1 VNRVRWLLP
10 STRLLAAAAG
20 LLAAGVAASIFPAML
35 PAWNALLALLAA
47 LALADAALVMRIPSP
62 AGRRALA
69 GSLSLGVA
77 QEVALRIANQGRTKL
92 SMAVYDHHPDAFDA
106 QLLPQRVALAPGR
119 WAELRYRV
127 RPVRRGD
134 FRFGGI
140 ELRLASPLGL
150 WEATRYAGAEQP
162 VRVYPNFRAIARYTL
177 LATDHRLSQI
187 GVLQRRR
194 RGEGLEFEQLR
205 EYRQGDSLRSIDWK
219 ASARTARLIAREY
232 QDERDQRILLLV
244 DCGRRMGA
252 KDGELSHFD
261 HVLNAALL
269 LAHVGLRQGDAV
281 GILTMSTGG
290 EPRYLAPRKSVATI
304 HAILNRVYDLEPT
317 PLTSDYQWAAQ
328 EVMRRLSRRSLVVI
342 LTNLRDEDDDAVLP
356 ALTLL
361 RTRHLVVLAS
371 LREAILSRA
380 LSTRIDSFDRAVT
393 HAAAADYLRMRERAF
408 QRLAGTG
415 AVCLDVE
422 PQLLAISL
430 VNRYLELKHSGRL

>member
-1 VNRVRWLLP
+1 MSRTRWLLP
-10 STRLLAAAAG
+10 SRRLLAAAAG
-20 LLAAGVAASIFPAML
+20 LLAAGIVASIFPVLL
-35 PAWNALLALLAA
+35 PAWSALLLLLAGTA
-47 LALADAALVMRIPSP
+47 LTDAALVMRVPSP
-62 AGRRALA
+62 AGRRAVA

-77 QEVALRIANQGRTKL
+77 QEVALRLANRGRSRL
-92 SMAVYDHHPDAFDA
+92 SMAVHDHHPEALEA
-106 QLLPQRVALAPGR
+106 ELLPQRVDLAPGR

-140 ELRLASPLGL
+140 ELRLDSPLGL
-150 WEATRYAGAEQP
+150 WEATRYVGAENT
-162 VRVYPNFRAIARYTL
+162 VRVYPNFRAIARYAL
-177 LATDHRLSQI
+177 LATDNRLSQI
-187 GVLQRRR
+187 GVLQMRR

-219 ASARTARLIAREY
+219 ATSRTTRLIAREY
-232 QDERDQRILLLV
+232 QDERDQRILLLI

-252 KDGELSHFD
+252 KDSELSHFD

-281 GILTMSTGG
+281 GILAMSG

-328 EVMRRLSRRSLVVI
+328 EVMRRLARRSLVVI
-342 LTNLRDEDDDAVLP
+342 LTNLRDEDDDAILP
-356 ALTLL
+356 ALKLL
-361 RTRHLVVLAS
+361 QTRHLVVLAS

-380 LSTRIDSFDRAVT
+380 LSTHIDSFDRAVT
-393 HAAAADYLRMRERAF
+393 HAATADYLRMRERAF
-408 QRLAGTG
+408 QRLAGAG
-415 AVCLDVE
+415 ALCLDVE
-422 PQLLAISL
+422 PQVLAMSL
-430 VNRYLELKHSGRL
+430 VNRYLELKRSGRL

>member
-1 VNRVRWLLP
+1 MTRTRWLLP
-10 STRLLAAAAG
+10 SRRLLAAAAY
-20 LLAAGVAASIFPAML
+20 LLAAGVIASVFPILL
-35 PAWNALLALLAA
+35 PAWNALLLLLAA
-47 LALADAALVMRIPSP
+47 LALTDAALVLRVPSP
-62 AGRRALA
+62 AGRRAVA
-69 GSLSLGVA
+69 GSLSLGVT
-77 QEVALRIANQGRTKL
+77 QEVALRLAYQGRSRV
-92 SMAVYDHHPDAFDA
+92 SMAVHDHHPTALEA
-106 QLLPQRVALAPGR
+106 ELLPQRVDLAPGR

-140 ELRLASPLGL
+140 ELRLASRLGL
-150 WEATRYAGAEQP
+150 WEATRYVGEENV
-162 VRVYPNFRAIARYTL
+162 VRVYPNFRAIARYAL
-177 LATDHRLSQI
+177 LATDNRLSQI
-187 GVLQRRR
+187 GVLQTRR

-219 ASARTARLIAREY
+219 ATSRTTRLIAREY
-232 QDERDQRILLLV
+232 QDERDQRILLLI

-281 GILTMSTGG
+281 GVLAMSG
-290 EPRYLAPRKSVATI
+290 EPRWLAPRKSVATI

-342 LTNLRDEDDDAVLP
+342 LTNLRDEDDDAILP
-356 ALTLL
+356 ALKLL
-361 RTRHLVVLAS
+361 QTRHLVVLAS

-393 HAAAADYLRMRERAF
+393 HAATADYLRLRERAF
-408 QRLAGTG
+408 QRLAGAG
-415 AVCLDVE
+415 AICLDVE
-422 PQLLAISL
+422 PQMLAISL
-430 VNRYLELKHSGRL
+430 VNRYLELKRSGRL

>member
-1 VNRVRWLLP
+1 MTRTRWLLP
-10 STRLLAAAAG
+10 SRR
-20 LLAAGVAASIFPAML
+20 
-35 PAWNALLALLAA
+35 LLAA
-47 LALADAALVMRIPSP
+47 LAILLAAGIIASVFPVLLPVWNALLLVLAALALTDAALVLRAPSP
-62 AGRRALA
+62 AGRRAVA

-77 QEVALRIANQGRTKL
+77 QEVSLRLANQGRSRI
-92 SMAVYDHHPDAFDA
+92 SMAVHDHHPAA
-106 QLLPQRVALAPGR
+106 LEAELLPQHVDLAPGR

-127 RPVRRGD
+127 RPLRRGD

-140 ELRLASPLGL
+140 ELRLASRLGL
-150 WEATRYAGAEQP
+150 WEATRYVGEENV
-162 VRVYPNFRAIARYTL
+162 VRVYPNFRAIARYAL
-177 LATDHRLSQI
+177 LATDNRLSQI
-187 GVLQRRR
+187 GVLQTRR

-219 ASARTARLIAREY
+219 ATSRTTRLIAREY
-232 QDERDQRILLLV
+232 QDERDQRILLLI

-281 GILTMSTGG
+281 GILAMSG
-290 EPRYLAPRKSVATI
+290 EPRWLAPRKSVATI

-342 LTNLRDEDDDAVLP
+342 LTNLRDEDDDAILP
-356 ALTLL
+356 ALKLL
-361 RTRHLVVLAS
+361 QTRHLVVLAS

-393 HAAAADYLRMRERAF
+393 HAATADYLRMRERAF
-408 QRLAGTG
+408 QRLAGAG
-415 AVCLDVE
+415 AICLDVE
-422 PQLLAISL
+422 PQMLAISL
-430 VNRYLELKHSGRL
+430 VNRYLELKRSGRL